1 MKTAIKILCIFA
13 LFATSSRV
21 MAQEIFLPSQ
31 EKPGIVATQTKE
43 YIKLDGR
50 LTEADWAQAKAID
63 SFIQVEPLQGQPSA
77 NHTEV
82 KILYDQ
88 KNLYVGVYCAEPNG
102 RAGLRVPD
110 LKRDFNW
117 RAHDTFAICFDGFN
131 DSRNSISIVTNPY
144 GAQKDYLSFD
154 NTFFDGDWNGLWSVR
169 TTRTDSSWTAEFAI
183 PWKTLRYSA
192 DDQDFSSWGINFLR
206 LHRASN
212 EISAWSPYPRSFGFN
227 RMEFAGRVDSLRT
240 PPPSANIQLNP
251 YLLTAVRRS
260 HSGEG
265 NTEDVEVKPGGE
277 LKWALN
283 ANTVLDVT
291 ANTDFAQADAD
302 VQVNNISRFSVLFP
316 ERRQF
321 FLENASLFG
330 SGLMPGDGIGGKMV
344 ILPFFSRQIGLNNGL
359 PVPID
364 GGARLVHRS
373 LKSNYGAMYMRQV
386 ESAHSPQ
393 TSYFAG
399 RYAHN
404 LGRQNRVGGLL
415 TAKWAGETPSAMA
428 YVNMVGA
435 VDGFFRLSNASTLQ
449 AMLMNSKNTNASSD
463 GYAGYV
469 QYNYTSNSVEA
480 WWTQSVLTRHF
491 NPEMGF
497 VSRSNVIATTPGFV
511 ANLRGDWIPFA
522 RTIRALKPGVALELY
537 HDATSKNLIER
548 EIKLS
553 PLSVELQN
561 GGYFTYALAPIYQN
575 LLSEFSPLGVTI
587 SAGSYQFVRHVFS
600 AGSDASRKISVESN
614 VELGGYF
621 DGGLTTLDVNV
632 NMAPV
637 PNVAVKVGANHNKFS
652 EIGEFSASPAVTLYT
667 AEARLALNP
676 RLQLTGLY
684 QYHTANKLNTYNLR
698 LSWEYKPLSYVYLVL
713 NNRTFASLERES
725 EQTGIF
731 KFTYLRQF

>member
-1 MKTAIKILCIFA
+1 MKTAIKTICIFA
-13 LFATSSRV
+13 SLAISSRAV
-21 MAQEIFLPSQ
+21 AQETFLPSQ
-31 EKPGIVATQTKE
+31 EKPHITAKQTTE
-43 YIKLDGR
+43 HIRLDGK
-50 LTEADWAQAKAID
+50 LSEAAWQQAKAVD
-63 SFIQVEPLQGQPSA
+63 SFTQVEPLQGQPSA

-82 KILYDQ
+82 RILFDE
-88 KNLYVGVYCAEPNG
+88 KNLYVAAYCAEPKG

-117 RAHDTFAICFDGFN
+117 RVHDIFAICFDGFN

-154 NTFFDGDWNGLWSVR
+154 DTFFDSDWNGLWSVR

-192 DDQDFSSWGINFLR
+192 NAADLSSWGVNFLR

-227 RMEFAGRVDSLRT
+227 RMEFAGRADSLRT
-240 PPPSANIQLNP
+240 PPPSANIQFNP
-251 YLLTAVRRS
+251 YLLTAVRRADG
-260 HSGEG
+260 GEG
-265 NTEDVEVKPGGE
+265 KTEEVQVKLGGEVK
-277 LKWALN
+277 WAMN

-330 SGLMPGDGIGGKMV
+330 SGLAPDEGVGGKMV

-373 LKSNYGAMYMRQV
+373 LKSNYGAMYMRQR
-386 ESAHSPQ
+386 ESALSPQ

-399 RYAHN
+399 RYTHN
-404 LGRQNRVGGLL
+404 LGKQNRLGALL
-415 TAKWAGETPSAMA
+415 TAKSAGETTAGAA

-449 AMLMNSKNTNASSD
+449 GMLITSRNTNVAND
-463 GYAGYV
+463 GYAGFL
-469 QYNYTSNSVEA
+469 QYNYTSNSVEG
-480 WWTQSVLTRHF
+480 WWTQSVLTQHF

-511 ANLRGDWIPFA
+511 TNLRGDWMPFP
-522 RTIRALKPGVALELY
+522 RTIRALRPGLAVELY
-537 HDATSKNLIER
+537 HDATSKKLIER
-548 EIKLS
+548 EVKLS

-561 GGYFTYALAPIYQN
+561 GGYVTYALAPIYQN
-575 LLSEFSPLGVTI
+575 LLSEFTPLGVVI
-587 SAGSYQFVRHVFS
+587 SAGSYSFVRHAIS
-600 AGSDASRKISVESN
+600 AGSDASRKISVEAML
-614 VELGGYF
+614 ELGDYF
-621 DGGLTTLDVNV
+621 DGTLATADVSVNV
-632 NMAPV
+632 API

-652 EIGEFSASPAVTLYT
+652 HIGEFSVSPSLTLYT

-684 QYHTANKLNTYNLR
+684 QHNTANKLDAYNLR
-698 LSWEYKPLSYVYLVL
+698 LAWEYKPLSYVYVVL
-713 NNRTFASLERES
+713 NNRTFTTLERQS

-731 KFTYLRQF
+731 KLTYLKQF